1 MREGELESSVNQ
13 QEKLKQKGVTQMA
26 FKNGLGV
33 FRKLLEYYKNVGRVA
48 QSV

>member
-13 QEKLKQKGVTQMA
+13 QETLKQKGVTQIA
-26 FKNGLGV
+26 FKKGLDV
-33 FRKLLEYYKNVGRVA
+33 FRKLLEYYKNLGRVV